1 MILNGFQK
9 IIFQGRYVA
18 LTKRK
23 FLKAG
28 SQCANVPACQ
38 WQQGPQRVNN
48 VSTNF
53 GRDCHQFY
61 SITAMHPSG
70 ELTEAIT
77 GQTNWILCLCTA
89 AFSKAGKFDFVSLR
103 RCFFP
108 RPFTQWFWH
117 SHCCYITMF
126 GLQSFF
132 CTRSRIMIINNHY
145 KWQCLKYVWCLNDD
159 C

>member
-1 MILNGFQK
+1 M
-9 IIFQGRYVA
+9 YVKGA
-18 LTKRK
+18 SP

-28 SQCANVPACQ
+28 SQCANVPVCQ

-61 SITAMHPSG
+61 SITAMHPSW

-77 GQTNWILCLCTA
+77 GQTNWILCPCTA
-89 AFSKAGKFDFVSLR
+89 AFSKAGKFDFVSLH

-108 RPFTQWFWH
+108 RPFMQCCFWH
-117 SHCCYITMF
+117 SHCCYITTF
-126 GLQSFF
+126 ALQSFF
-132 CTRSRIMIINNHY
+132 CTGSRIMIKTIITNGGALNTF
-145 KWQCLKYVWCLNDD
+145 VWCLDND
-159 C
+159 CWELS